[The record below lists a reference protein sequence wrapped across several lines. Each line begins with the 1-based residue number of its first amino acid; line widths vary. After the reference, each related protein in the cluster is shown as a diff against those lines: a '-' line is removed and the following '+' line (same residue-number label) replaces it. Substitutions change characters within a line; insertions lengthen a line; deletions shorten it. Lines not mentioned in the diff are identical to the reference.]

1 MCGKDKLSCFS
12 ALSIPGSPP
21 HVRERLC
28 LHPCC
33 QVEIR
38 ITPACAGKT
47 RRAGA
52 VRGRKRDHPRMCGK
66 DSHITATRAK
76 PTGSPPHVR
85 ERPFR
90 IVVIIITAGITPA
103 CAGKTVHL
111 EAHGHVYQDHPR
123 MCGKDVNQIC
133 KIFDRSGSPPHVR
146 ERPTAVS
153 SDDLA
158 FGITPA
164 CAGKTLQGY
173 SNDNDVRD
181 HPRMC
186 GKDPICD
193 SRPFYMLGSPP
204 HVRERHVI

>member
-103 CAGKTVHL
+103 CAGKTRLCPHQPR
-111 EAHGHVYQDHPR
+111 EQQDHPR
-123 MCGKDVNQIC
+123 MCGKDVLM
-133 KIFDRSGSPPHVR
+133 DTLYDVVR
-146 ERPTAVS
+146 
-153 SDDLA
+153 
-158 FGITPA
+158 
-164 CAGKTLQGY
+164 
-173 SNDNDVRD
+173 
-181 HPRMC
+181 
-186 GKDPICD
+186 
-193 SRPFYMLGSPP
+193 GSPP
-204 HVRERHVI
+204 HVRERHDYPFYTSVDDRITPACAGKTVSLKSMSNYLQDHPRMCGKDYIFQQ

>member
-103 CAGKTVHL
+103 CAGKTLPHRR
-111 EAHGHVYQDHPR
+111 HYHHCWDHPR
-123 MCGKDVNQIC
+123 MCGKDAALSAPAQGTA
-133 KIFDRSGSPPHVR
+133 GSPPHVR
-146 ERPTAVS
+146 ERRTH
-153 SDDLA
+153 
-158 FGITPA
+158 G
-164 CAGKTLQGY
+164 
-173 SNDNDVRD
+173 
-181 HPRMC
+181 HP
-186 GKDPICD
+186 
-193 SRPFYMLGSPP
+193 L
-204 HVRERHVI
+204 